1 MKKQRCHKV
10 PKMGKVV
17 CYDVFSGPITKEEII
32 KKISYLILDQKL
44 EDNYRY
50 IIKCLYLSFTFINLE
65 SKSFF

>member
-1 MKKQRCHKV
+1 
-10 PKMGKVV
+10 MGKVV

-50 IIKCLYLSFTFINLE
+50 II
-65 SKSFF
+65 